1 MESSLV
7 HYPVAISHGLRML
20 QNPSES
26 TFEAIL
32 QGQETWI
39 PGASLVVPTWVMKPR
54 EIPPHSED
62 RS

>member
-26 TFEAIL
+26 TFEAKTAGTRNL
-32 QGQETWI
+32 DSWSFSSCAYLGNEAQGN
-39 PGASLVVPTWVMKPR
+39 PTTF
-54 EIPPHSED
+54 
-62 RS
+62 